1 MFFAKNT
8 WQVFEAFVNFIALN
22 EFEEPICVHFSRDK
36 SKIRSHELE
45 GQRILFCELR
55 NSVEEQ
61 CKDRVHFVSVLPC
74 NCAQTF
80 VLRLYKVEG
89 LREKSF
95 VPCVF

>member
-45 GQRILFCELR
+45 G
-55 NSVEEQ
+55 
-61 CKDRVHFVSVLPC
+61 
-74 NCAQTF
+74 
-80 VLRLYKVEG
+80 
-89 LREKSF
+89 
-95 VPCVF
+95 